1 MLRVEHNRGS
11 GARIASC
18 IYTLMGKM
26 MRKRIERKGYRRVD
40 SQSVIFFEEH
50 RSFFA
55 KKMSAPAVLVLSP
68 LASSR
73 EFAIL
78 AAQKLNYPVVDPCSL
93 YSNPSLTGI
102 LGAERVFCTTSEIAL
117 AVAHAGGAVV
127 LDPVDNWCDRCNCSK
142 DIALTVSILLRK
154 VRRMLCNRLVRCA
167 ILSPLDDPRICE
179 NSLPTFC
186 TLIRHGNDMPTLE
199 EFEKLI
205 PRGVPTIAVACNQV
219 RVIYKVDDAQVKH
232 ETVLFD
238 PVAQMVPLAWLDD
251 SKLGVG
257 GEATQLTIAG
267 SNGCSLVLLSPRK
280 WGEDERMGQHITLH
294 PGKCGTR
301 SRPPAKMRSVA
312 KAVERG
318 DATCCLGSEDV
329 IDLRDGTRDRVAVCP
344 VAWAVDAF
352 APDA

>member
-1 MLRVEHNRGS
+1 
-11 GARIASC
+11 
-18 IYTLMGKM
+18 
-26 MRKRIERKGYRRVD
+26 
-40 SQSVIFFEEH
+40 
-50 RSFFA
+50 
-55 KKMSAPAVLVLSP
+55 MSAPAVLVLSP
-68 LASSR
+68 FASSR

-102 LGAERVFCTTSEIAL
+102 LGAERVFCTTSEITL

-127 LDPVDNWCDRCNCSK
+127 LDPVDNWCDQRSK
-142 DIALTVSILLRK
+142 DIVLTVSVLLRK
-154 VRRMLCNRLVRCA
+154 VRRMLCNRQVRCA
-167 ILSPLDDPRICE
+167 ILSPLEDQRICE
-179 NSLPTFC
+179 ENLPTFC
-186 TLIRHGNDMPTLE
+186 TLMRHGNGMPALE

-205 PRGVPTIAVACNQV
+205 NMPRGVPTNAVACNQV
-219 RVIYKVDDAQVKH
+219 RVIHKVDDAQVRH

-251 SKLGVG
+251 SKFSVDGD
-257 GEATQLTIAG
+257 ATMLTIAG
-267 SNGCSLVLLSPRK
+267 SNGCSLVLLPPRK

-312 KAVERG
+312 KTAERG
-318 DATCCLGSEDV
+318 DATCCLGSGDV
-329 IDLRDGTRDRVAVCP
+329 IDLRNGTRERVAVCP

-352 APDA
+352 APNG